1 MDSPYVV
8 RTLVVE
14 DNAFWQEMIV
24 RKLQEQRNL
33 QVIAI
38 VADGLEAVHNA
49 EELQPDLVLLDIGLP
64 RLNGIEVAKRLRKVA
79 PAARILFVSGEP
91 DPAIIGEALRI
102 GALGSSSSQTLRAH
116 CCLPSKQFSGTLS
129 RAARW
134 QQTKDSSALLAFR
147 GMTATFPKQACFGLG
162 PHR

>member
-14 DNAFWQEMIV
+14 DNSFWQEMIV

-33 QVIAI
+33 RVIAI

-79 PAARILFVSGEP
+79 PAAKVLFVSGEICS
-91 DPAIIGEALRI
+91 DIIREALRI
-102 GALGSSSSQTLRAH
+102 GAQGYVHKPNVGSELLPAIQAVLADIFSSS
-116 CCLPSKQFSGTLS
+116 TLS
-129 RAARW
+129 AN
-134 QQTKDSSALLAFR
+134 
-147 GMTATFPKQACFGLG
+147 
-162 PHR
+162 

>member
-14 DNAFWQEMIV
+14 DNSFWQEMIV

-33 QVIAI
+33 RVIAV

-64 RLNGIEVAKRLRKVA
+64 RLNGIEVAKRIRKVA
-79 PAARILFVSGEP
+79 PAARVLFVSG
-91 DPAIIGEALRI
+91 DFCSDIIREALRN
-102 GALGSSSSQTLRAH
+102 GAQGYVHKPNVGSELLPAIQAVLADIFSSS
-116 CCLPSKQFSGTLS
+116 TLS
-129 RAARW
+129 AN
-134 QQTKDSSALLAFR
+134 
-147 GMTATFPKQACFGLG
+147 
-162 PHR
+162 